1 MRVLV
6 QRVRSARVE
15 VDEVIVGQIGCG
27 LLVLAGMEADDTE
40 ADLDWMSGKL
50 VKLRIFSDAD
60 GVMNRSVQD
69 MGGEILA
76 VSQFTLFA
84 STKKG
89 NRPSWGRA
97 APGPISQPLFD
108 RFVVKLSAALGKLVP
123 TGVFGADMQVSL
135 QNDGPVTLMLDSRQ
149 PE

>member
-15 VDEVIVGQIGCG
+15 VDEIIVGQIGSG
-27 LLVLAGMEADDTE
+27 LLVLAGMEADDSE

-108 RFVVKLSAALGKLVP
+108 RFVVKLSAALGKPVP